1 MSGELIYLSGWF
13 YENIEKLTQLN
24 FITRRYEITSI
35 ELFQRKKNQ
44 RRNKD
49 GTIINS
55 PVLDQGDN
63 WTRLENELNKWIR
76 ELRREED

>member
-1 MSGELIYLSGWF
+1 LSGELIYLSGWF

>member
-1 MSGELIYLSGWF
+1 MLK
-13 YENIEKLTQLN
+13 KL
-24 FITRRYEITSI
+24 
-35 ELFQRKKNQ
+35 Q

-63 WTRLENELNKWIR
+63 WTRLENELNKRER
-76 ELRREED
+76 ELRKEDDKETRKYCEKRIKRIKD